1 MSFAFGQSDS
11 RPRSLLIRSNSYWI
25 NIRMSCSMISF
36 EMWWRMKSWW
46 VSLEITLNSS
56 SMGTSGLLVRNI
68 LNRMFGRSFASARS
82 RRITRTSSL
91 RSSRLHSS
99 NASITRMIGGC
110 DKVLSNFDNGR
121 NTSFFHCSLKPCVP
135 TRWSWTIASQIWR
148 LRVGKAYNFASGTH
162 FVVLSFLSTTEL
174 PWSSTPRL
182 S

>member
-1 MSFAFGQSDS
+1 MM
-11 RPRSLLIRSNSYWI
+11 L
-25 NIRMSCSMISF
+25 F
-36 EMWWRMKSWW
+36 EKWWRMESWW
-46 VSLEITLNSS
+46 VNLEITINSS
-56 SMGTSGLLVRNI
+56 FIGTSGLLVRNI
-68 LNRMFGRSFASARS
+68 LVWLVGRSLASARS

-135 TRWSWTIASQIWR
+135 TRWSWAIASQIWR

-162 FVVLSFLSTTEL
+162 FVVLSFRSTTEL
-174 PWSSTPRL
+174 PWWSTPRL